1 MSYGIYIVLKDFIIT
16 AFETVCLLILLSHEK
31 EKYRFGK
38 YIFAVAV
45 TLSPIIC
52 TNLGIPV
59 FAKMGITEGMI
70 ILVGG
75 RIYKS
80 SKLRLGIYG
89 GIFLLVLFG
98 CELVVVQGWNLFNE
112 PIFSTNILRED
123 FVWTVVILSK
133 SLLFIIL
140 VTLTKIFDNVQKIKK
155 ITDGLPI
162 IILSV
167 PFLIVMSCLYFSMPQ
182 IRDERYR
189 MLFLVCDVCVFGAFI
204 TITIFTQY
212 YIASQQRKREEDA
225 ALYELKVKNDYYLKK
240 LETQNEI
247 KQIYHDLKNHFLIAE
262 DSANNNHL
270 EKIKFFESYYETGNE
285 FLDIIL
291 ADKMNKAIKFG
302 IRMECE
308 VEFSKGSFM
317 EPLDISTV
325 FGNILDNAI
334 EACQKV
340 DEEEK
345 YIFFK
350 CITRSNLL
358 SIVVKNSMVGYDREI
373 KTTKK
378 NKAFH
383 GYGLLNVNK
392 VIRYYDGEM
401 QIESDGKEFMLSII
415 VPIEEQFGEISRGK

>member
-1 MSYGIYIVLKDFIIT
+1 MNYGIYIALKDFIIT
-16 AFETVCLLILLSHEK
+16 AFETVCLLILVSNEE

-38 YIFAVAV
+38 YIFAVAL

-52 TNLGIPV
+52 THLGFPV
-59 FAKMGITEGMI
+59 YVKMGITEGMI
-70 ILVGG
+70 ILIGG

-80 SKLRLGIYG
+80 SKIRLGIYG
-89 GIFLLVLFG
+89 GIYLLVLLG

-112 PIFSTNILRED
+112 PIFSTNILQED
-123 FVWTVVILSK
+123 FDWTVVILAK

-140 VTLTKIFDNVQKIKK
+140 VALTKIIDNVQKIKK

-162 IILSV
+162 IILSF
-167 PFLIVMSCLYFSMPQ
+167 PFLIVMCCLYVLMPQ
-182 IRDERYR
+182 IQDKRYR

-204 TITIFTQY
+204 STIIFTQY
-212 YIASQQRKREEDA
+212 YINSQQQKREEDV

-240 LETQNEI
+240 LNAQNEI

-262 DSANNNHL
+262 NSADNKNYL
-270 EKIKFFESYYETGNE
+270 DKIEFFESYYETGND

-291 ADKMNKAIKFG
+291 ADKINKAIKFG

-308 VEFSKGSFM
+308 VDFSKGSFM

-345 YIFFK
+345 NIFFK
-350 CITRSNLL
+350 CIARNNLL
-358 SIVVKNSMVGYDREI
+358 SVVVKNSMVGYDREI

-378 NKAFH
+378 NKVFH
-383 GYGLLNVNK
+383 GYGLQNVNK

-401 QIESDGKEFMLSII
+401 FIESDGNEFILSII
-415 VPIEEQFGEISRGK
+415 IPIIEEKCEV